1 MCVVYTR
8 MSREKLNDCS
18 CKLRVVL
25 DITLIC
31 SEQVTVCVMANISE
45 DIVPAQQ
52 QQSTE
57 DKTELCVGV
66 QPADNDK
73 MRGSKRELVA
83 TTYKMTQIEKMSEY
97 CISKIEVI
105 PGCEIN
111 RHLK

>member
-1 MCVVYTR
+1 
-8 MSREKLNDCS
+8 MSREGLNSFS
-18 CKLRVVL
+18 CELKAVL

-31 SEQVTVCVMANISE
+31 SEQVTVCAMANIS
-45 DIVPAQQ
+45 DVIPAQQ

-57 DKTELCVGV
+57 DKTELCVGA

-73 MRGSKRELVA
+73 MRGSKQELVA
-83 TTYKMTQIEKMSEY
+83 TTHKMTQIEEMSEY

>member
-1 MCVVYTR
+1 
-8 MSREKLNDCS
+8 
-18 CKLRVVL
+18 
-25 DITLIC
+25 
-31 SEQVTVCVMANISE
+31 MANISE
-45 DIVPAQQ
+45 DVVPAQQ
-52 QQSTE
+52 QQSTK

-73 MRGSKRELVA
+73 MRGSKQELVA
-83 TTYKMTQIEKMSEY
+83 TTHKMTQIEKTSEY